1 MEQEV
6 TIMKEFEQLKPFLLS
21 AQLGSYVVLP
31 LKYRKEELD
40 QVWLKANRTGKDI
53 I

>member
-21 AQLGSYVVLP
+21 AQLGSSVVLP
-31 LKYRKEELD
+31 LKYRK
-40 QVWLKANRTGKDI
+40 
-53 I
+53 